1 MTKHNKR
8 SNVGLIYEFLLRN
21 MSKSLTENK
30 PETFNKSKEII
41 QKFFNRETEIH
52 KEFRL
57 INALVNESVGSP
69 EHATLIL
76 EEVRKTASGFNG
88 DMLVKEKFLLV
99 KEINESLGGNSFY
112 DFQIQNYKLY
122 ATAATMVK
130 YWRGEKSLDVS
141 TAIKY
146 QKILAENLSK
156 EHVAPEVESD
166 SIIDPLVVKIMTEK
180 VNQKYGSNLTLEQK
194 EILQS
199 YMLQEG
205 SEDFEE
211 KLSSIKEETL
221 NLLREY
227 ESNASS
233 EVVKENI
240 TNVEE
245 KIKNLNTSELSD
257 ETVKRFLEVSK
268 LKHELMG
275 E

>member
-1 MTKHNKR
+1 
-8 SNVGLIYEFLLRN
+8 

-88 DMLVKEKFLLV
+88 EMLVKEKFLLV

-156 EHVAPEVESD
+156 ENVAPEVEFD
-166 SIIDPLVVKIMTEK
+166 SSIDPLVVKIMTEK

-205 SEDFEE
+205 SEGFEE

-268 LKHELMG
+268 LKHELTG

>member
-166 SIIDPLVVKIMTEK
+166 SSIDPLVVKIMTEK